1 MCCGSSLPNF
11 RIFYC
16 TISKGCE
23 GMDFLQLC
31 AQKYAEL
38 CYYTYDCTI
47 ARKNT
52 AIDLHFTFSPYEFRH
67 LAGLH
72 RLEHDRLRSN
82 SERVFKDILSGKLTL
97 ADLRQAH
104 NWSTESEKILSRL
117 EALSQLDTLMDEF
130 LLLYGFSGEKLAS
143 QTPPLRTKIDAD
155 YLIKYQLPSGIT
167 FFFSVKQKDGYCG
180 RSLFINN
187 ELDYSRGQTKFT
199 LLEKTKTNLRT
210 SEQILLYRRST
221 YQK

>member
-1 MCCGSSLPNF
+1 
-11 RIFYC
+11 
-16 TISKGCE
+16 
-23 GMDFLQLC
+23 MDLLQLC

-82 SERVFKDILSGKLTL
+82 SERVFKDILSCKLTL

-130 LLLYGFSGEKLAS
+130 LLLYGFSGEKLAA

-199 LLEKTKTNLRT
+199 LLETTKTNLRT
-210 SEQILLYRRST
+210 GEQILLYRRST

>member
-1 MCCGSSLPNF
+1 
-11 RIFYC
+11 
-16 TISKGCE
+16 
-23 GMDFLQLC
+23 MDLLQLC

-82 SERVFKDILSGKLTL
+82 SERVFKDILSCKLTL

-130 LLLYGFSGEKLAS
+130 LLLYGFSGEKLAA

-187 ELDYSRGQTKFT
+187 ELDYSRGQTKFA

-210 SEQILLYRRST
+210 GEQILLYRRST

>member
-1 MCCGSSLPNF
+1 
-11 RIFYC
+11 
-16 TISKGCE
+16 
-23 GMDFLQLC
+23 MDLLQLC

-82 SERVFKDILSGKLTL
+82 SERVFKDILSCKLTL

-130 LLLYGFSGEKLAS
+130 LLLYGFSGEKLAA

-155 YLIKYQLPSGIT
+155 YLIKYQLPSDIT

-187 ELDYSRGQTKFT
+187 ELDCSRGQTKFT

-210 SEQILLYRRST
+210 GEQILLYRRST

>member
-1 MCCGSSLPNF
+1 
-11 RIFYC
+11 
-16 TISKGCE
+16 
-23 GMDFLQLC
+23 MDLLQLC

-82 SERVFKDILSGKLTL
+82 SERVFKDILSCKLTL

-130 LLLYGFSGEKLAS
+130 LLLYGFSGEKLAA

-187 ELDYSRGQTKFT
+187 ELDSSRGQTKFT

-210 SEQILLYRRST
+210 GEQILLYRRST

>member
-1 MCCGSSLPNF
+1 
-11 RIFYC
+11 
-16 TISKGCE
+16 
-23 GMDFLQLC
+23 MDLLQLC

-72 RLEHDRLRSN
+72 RLELDRLRSN
-82 SERVFKDILSGKLTL
+82 SERVFKDILSCKLTL

-130 LLLYGFSGEKLAS
+130 LLLYGFSDEKLAA
-143 QTPPLRTKIDAD
+143 QTPPLRTKIGAD

-210 SEQILLYRRST
+210 GEQILLYRRST

>member
-1 MCCGSSLPNF
+1 
-11 RIFYC
+11 
-16 TISKGCE
+16 
-23 GMDFLQLC
+23 MDLLQLC

-82 SERVFKDILSGKLTL
+82 SERVFKDILSCKLTL

-104 NWSTESEKILSRL
+104 NWSAESEKILSRL
-117 EALSQLDTLMDEF
+117 EAL
-130 LLLYGFSGEKLAS
+130 FSARYS
-143 QTPPLRTKIDAD
+143 
-155 YLIKYQLPSGIT
+155 
-167 FFFSVKQKDGYCG
+167 DG
-180 RSLFINN
+180 
-187 ELDYSRGQTKFT
+187 
-199 LLEKTKTNLRT
+199 
-210 SEQILLYRRST
+210 
-221 YQK
+221 

>member
-1 MCCGSSLPNF
+1 
-11 RIFYC
+11 
-16 TISKGCE
+16 
-23 GMDFLQLC
+23 MDLLQLC
-31 AQKYAEL
+31 VQKYAEL

-97 ADLRQAH
+97 ADLRQ
-104 NWSTESEKILSRL
+104 
-117 EALSQLDTLMDEF
+117 
-130 LLLYGFSGEKLAS
+130 
-143 QTPPLRTKIDAD
+143 
-155 YLIKYQLPSGIT
+155 
-167 FFFSVKQKDGYCG
+167 
-180 RSLFINN
+180 
-187 ELDYSRGQTKFT
+187 TKFT

-210 SEQILLYRRST
+210 GEQILLYRRST

>member
-1 MCCGSSLPNF
+1 
-11 RIFYC
+11 
-16 TISKGCE
+16 
-23 GMDFLQLC
+23 MDLLQLC

-82 SERVFKDILSGKLTL
+82 SERVFKDILSCKLTL

-130 LLLYGFSGEKLAS
+130 LLLYGFSGEKLAA

-187 ELDYSRGQTKFT
+187 ELDYRR
-199 LLEKTKTNLRT
+199 TNSALPPQYL
-210 SEQILLYRRST
+210 SKIKEESIYAFHHLPSA
-221 YQK
+221 

>member
-1 MCCGSSLPNF
+1 
-11 RIFYC
+11 
-16 TISKGCE
+16 
-23 GMDFLQLC
+23 MDLLQLC

-82 SERVFKDILSGKLTL
+82 SERVFKDILSCKLTL

-104 NWSTESEKILSRL
+104 NWSTESEKILS
-117 EALSQLDTLMDEF
+117 
-130 LLLYGFSGEKLAS
+130 
-143 QTPPLRTKIDAD
+143 LRTKIDAD

-210 SEQILLYRRST
+210 GEQILLYRRST

>member
-1 MCCGSSLPNF
+1 
-11 RIFYC
+11 
-16 TISKGCE
+16 
-23 GMDFLQLC
+23 MDLLQLC

-82 SERVFKDILSGKLTL
+82 SERVFKDILSCKLTL

-130 LLLYGFSGEKLAS
+130 LLLYGFSGEKLAA

-155 YLIKYQLPSGIT
+155 YLIEYQLPSGIT

-210 SEQILLYRRST
+210 GEQILLYRRST

>member
-1 MCCGSSLPNF
+1 
-11 RIFYC
+11 
-16 TISKGCE
+16 
-23 GMDFLQLC
+23 MDLLQLC

-82 SERVFKDILSGKLTL
+82 SERVFKDILSCKLTL

-130 LLLYGFSGEKLAS
+130 LLLYGFSGEKLAA

-167 FFFSVKQKDGYCG
+167 FFFGQAEG
-180 RSLFINN
+180 RL
-187 ELDYSRGQTKFT
+187 
-199 LLEKTKTNLRT
+199 LRT
-210 SEQILLYRRST
+210 LT
-221 YQK
+221 FYQQRTGLQPRTDKIHLA

>member
-1 MCCGSSLPNF
+1 
-11 RIFYC
+11 
-16 TISKGCE
+16 
-23 GMDFLQLC
+23 MDLLQLC

-82 SERVFKDILSGKLTL
+82 SERVFKDILSCKLTL

-130 LLLYGFSGEKLAS
+130 LLLYGFSGEKLAA

-155 YLIKYQLPSGIT
+155 YLIK
-167 FFFSVKQKDGYCG
+167 
-180 RSLFINN
+180 N

-210 SEQILLYRRST
+210 GEQILLYRRST

>member
-1 MCCGSSLPNF
+1 
-11 RIFYC
+11 
-16 TISKGCE
+16 
-23 GMDFLQLC
+23 MDLLQLC

-82 SERVFKDILSGKLTL
+82 SERVFKDILSCKLTL

-130 LLLYGFSGEKLAS
+130 LLLYGFSGEKLAA

-187 ELDYSRGQTKFT
+187 ELGYSRGQTKFT

-210 SEQILLYRRST
+210 GEQILLYRRST

>member
-1 MCCGSSLPNF
+1 
-11 RIFYC
+11 
-16 TISKGCE
+16 
-23 GMDFLQLC
+23 MDLLQLC

-82 SERVFKDILSGKLTL
+82 SERVFKDILSCKLTL

-130 LLLYGFSGEKLAS
+130 LLLYGFSGEKLAA

-167 FFFSVKQKDGYCG
+167 FFFSVKQKEGYCG

-199 LLEKTKTNLRT
+199 LLQNTKTNLRT
-210 SEQILLYRRST
+210 GEQILLYRRST

>member
-1 MCCGSSLPNF
+1 
-11 RIFYC
+11 
-16 TISKGCE
+16 
-23 GMDFLQLC
+23 MDLLQLC

-82 SERVFKDILSGKLTL
+82 SERVFKDILSCKLTL

-130 LLLYGFSGEKLAS
+130 LLLYGFSGEKLAA

-187 ELDYSRGQTKFT
+187 ELDYSRGQTNFT

-210 SEQILLYRRST
+210 GEQILLYRRST

>member
-1 MCCGSSLPNF
+1 
-11 RIFYC
+11 
-16 TISKGCE
+16 
-23 GMDFLQLC
+23 MDLLQLC

-82 SERVFKDILSGKLTL
+82 SERVFKDILSCKLTL

-130 LLLYGFSGEKLAS
+130 LLLYGFSGEKLAA

-187 ELDYSRGQTKFT
+187 ELDYSRGQTNFT
-199 LLEKTKTNLRT
+199 LLKKTKTNLRT
-210 SEQILLYRRST
+210 GEQILLYRRST

>member
-1 MCCGSSLPNF
+1 
-11 RIFYC
+11 
-16 TISKGCE
+16 
-23 GMDFLQLC
+23 MDLLQLC

-82 SERVFKDILSGKLTL
+82 SERVFKDILSCKLTL

-130 LLLYGFSGEKLAS
+130 LLLYGFSGEKLAA

-187 ELDYSRGQTKFT
+187 ELDYSRGQTTFT

-210 SEQILLYRRST
+210 GEQILLYRRST

>member
-23 GMDFLQLC
+23 GMDLLQLC

-82 SERVFKDILSGKLTL
+82 SERVFKDILSCKLTL

-117 EALSQLDTLMDEF
+117 EAHKDRRRLSYQIPASFWYHLF
-130 LLLYGFSGEKLAS
+130 LFGQAEGRLLRALTFYQQRTGLQPRTDKIHLA
-143 QTPPLRTKIDAD
+143 
-155 YLIKYQLPSGIT
+155 
-167 FFFSVKQKDGYCG
+167 
-180 RSLFINN
+180 
-187 ELDYSRGQTKFT
+187 
-199 LLEKTKTNLRT
+199 
-210 SEQILLYRRST
+210 
-221 YQK
+221 

>member
-1 MCCGSSLPNF
+1 
-11 RIFYC
+11 
-16 TISKGCE
+16 
-23 GMDFLQLC
+23 MDLLQLG

-52 AIDLHFTFSPYEFRH
+52 AIDLHFTFLPYEFRH

>member
-1 MCCGSSLPNF
+1 
-11 RIFYC
+11 
-16 TISKGCE
+16 
-23 GMDFLQLC
+23 MDLLQLC

-82 SERVFKDILSGKLTL
+82 SERVFKDILSCKLTL

-130 LLLYGFSGEKLAS
+130 LQLYGFSGEKLSA

-210 SEQILLYRRST
+210 GEQILLYRRST